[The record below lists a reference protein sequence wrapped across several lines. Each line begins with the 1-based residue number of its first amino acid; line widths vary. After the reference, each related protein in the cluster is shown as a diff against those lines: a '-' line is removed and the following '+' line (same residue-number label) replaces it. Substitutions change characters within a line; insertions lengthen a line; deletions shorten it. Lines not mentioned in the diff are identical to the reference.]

1 MTSPDIFN
9 SRHLIK
15 QRRKM
20 LLLTKEKKL
29 YEALHGKQA
38 FGSEIDTQKSFT
50 PYITKKGTPTWELWY
65 EIIRTQVGCFK
76 QDDKIAV
83 WNPYA
88 PFVLIQDFNVPA
100 KNITLWGVPGEDSK
114 KRLAN
119 QIGINYTELNSRN
132 IELMKNS
139 QDYVIKNSPWD
150 RRINIPGV
158 TQEFNGTYPYHAF
171 GQIGYDIVKEGGM
184 VIDIL
189 PSNWFGVDEHKEFR
203 NWLLQKFDILELR
216 IIQND
221 KKQVFDID
229 NKDVVVMIARKNS
242 KPDNSKVRFRYHD
255 EQVFDLDLHYVSD
268 RYGQWPLFRGKIGF
282 EILEGL
288 MSHSQKRADVDSG
301 RMSKYFVE
309 GDIKV
314 QVRDKAGIAKG
325 WTLNSSKGITSPERI
340 HYETGQDALDH
351 FEWYQTDHFDY
362 VFSSIKAHAKAM
374 TNYFELTGYHKF
386 DRDKNGDIDVAKTFS
401 LTSEQMEAIR
411 RWKLSR
417 S

>member
-1 MTSPDIFN
+1 
-9 SRHLIK
+9 
-15 QRRKM
+15 M
-20 LLLTKEKKL
+20 LLLTKEKKI

-38 FGSEIDTQKSFT
+38 FGSDIDTQKSFT
-50 PYITKKGTPTWELWY
+50 PYSTKKGTPTWELWY

-100 KNITLWGVPGEDSK
+100 KNITIWGVPGENSK
-114 KRLAN
+114 KSLAN

-158 TQEFNGTYPYHAF
+158 TQEFDGAYPYHAF
-171 GQIGYDIVKEGGM
+171 GQIGYDLVKEGGM

-189 PSNWFGVDEHKEFR
+189 PSNWFGVNEHKEFR

-221 KKQVFDID
+221 KKQVFDIS
-229 NKDVVVMIARKNS
+229 NLDVIVMIARKNS
-242 KPDNSKVRFRYHD
+242 KSNNSKVRFRYHD
-255 EQVFDLDLHYVSD
+255 EQVFDLDLQYVNE
-268 RYGQWPLFRGKIGF
+268 RYSQWPLFRGRIGF
-282 EILEGL
+282 DILENL
-288 MSHSQKRADVDSG
+288 MSHSQKRADVDS
-301 RMSKYFVE
+301 RRTSKWFVE
-309 GDIKV
+309 SEILV
-314 QVRDKAGIAKG
+314 HSRDKVDPAKN
-325 WTLNSSKGITSPERI
+325 WTLNTPAGFKDPERL
-340 HYETGQDALDH
+340 HFESEQDASDH
-351 FEWYQTDHFDY
+351 FEWYHTDHFAY
-362 VFSSIKAHAKAM
+362 VFSSIKAQAKAM
-374 TNYFELTGYHKF
+374 GNYFELTGYHKF
-386 DRDKNGDIDVAKTFS
+386 DRDTHGDIDVAKTFS